1 MLPRRWV
8 QPLDVNFP
16 PETGYLLEA
25 MAQRPKNPEPR
36 PQPRLYL
43 ITPAIVDA
51 ETFALTLEPALAAGD
66 VAAVLL
72 RLAPSDERSQINRI
86 KAIAPLVQRHD
97 AALLVADKTELVA
110 RSGADGAHLSGID
123 AITDALGMLKP
134 DWIVGAGG
142 LAIRH
147 DAMSAAEGGAD
158 YVMFGEPDEQG
169 ERPNFEAVFERVTWW
184 AEVFE
189 APCVAYA
196 GLLDEIVRLVEAGA
210 DFIALGDWL
219 WNDPQNIAR
228 TVAATVPLLRL
239 PENTA

>member
-1 MLPRRWV
+1 
-8 QPLDVNFP
+8 
-16 PETGYLLEA
+16 

-43 ITPAIVDA
+43 ITPAIVEA
-51 ETFALTLEPALAAGD
+51 ENFALTLEPALSAGD

-72 RLAPSDERSQINRI
+72 RLAPADERSQINRI
-86 KAIAPLVQRHD
+86 KAIAPLVQRHG
-97 AALLVADKTELVA
+97 AALLAEGHTALIA

-123 AITDALGMLKP
+123 SITSALGALKP

-142 LAIRH
+142 LANRH

-158 YVMFGEPDEQG
+158 YVMFGEPDDQG
-169 ERPNFEAVFERVTWW
+169 VRPSFEAVLERVTWW

-196 GLLDEIVRLVEAGA
+196 GSLDEIVPLVEAGA

-219 WNDPQNIAR
+219 WNDPQSVVQ